1 MESNDMIPCR
11 DSEFNGDREKLCRQK
26 VSNIIAILDLSDK
39 NGKTTGPLE

>member
-11 DSEFNGDREKLCRQK
+11 DSEFNGDREKLCRQN
-26 VSNIIAILDLSDK
+26 NIIAILDLSDK